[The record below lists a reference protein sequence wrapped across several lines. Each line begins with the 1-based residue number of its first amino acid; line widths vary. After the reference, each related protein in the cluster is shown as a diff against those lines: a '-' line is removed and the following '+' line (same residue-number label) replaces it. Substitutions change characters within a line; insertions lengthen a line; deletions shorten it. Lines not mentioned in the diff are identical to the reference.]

1 MNMIERNNK
10 SLPISTQCKLL
21 GLCRSSLYYI
31 PLINGDSEIANLIK
45 EIYLKSDCRYGY
57 RKITAALQDDY
68 KLIVNHKK
76 VLRIMQDMSIQG
88 LYPRKFINTTI
99 KDNHKIFPYL
109 LNGIKINHKDQVW
122 ATDITYIRLPSRF
135 MYFIAIIDLYSRS
148 SYGTKN

>member
-57 RKITAALQDDY
+57 RKI
-68 KLIVNHKK
+68 
-76 VLRIMQDMSIQG
+76 LRTGQKSCYSSIQS
-88 LYPRKFINTTI
+88 IN
-99 KDNHKIFPYL
+99 
-109 LNGIKINHKDQVW
+109 V
-122 ATDITYIRLPSRF
+122 
-135 MYFIAIIDLYSRS
+135 
-148 SYGTKN
+148 